1 LAKPAQSALFA
12 AKMPQSFFTDLTQVG
27 RGLAV
32 AEQPRFASRSNGTEN
47 LVRVL
52 QQHQLSLS
60 MFISEH
66 VLSNPNA
73 VDNLR
78 SGRIGTRLCIFAY

>member
-1 LAKPAQSALFA
+1 
-12 AKMPQSFFTDLTQVG
+12 M
-27 RGLAV
+27 
-32 AEQPRFASRSNGTEN
+32 AEQPRIASRSNGTEN

-52 QQHQLSLS
+52 QQHQPSLS